1 MRLLLYYVGIGFGS
15 SPTLLLSLPPMTPQ
29 DIAQSLASRFG
40 EACSQPAD
48 QVWQID
54 QPETRL
60 LAILSDDQG
69 WLRLLVPIVPAAEA
83 RPLINQILA
92 ANFEQTQMARYALH
106 DDVLWGVYQ
115 QESAPLTAEQLNRAI
130 DQLLSMKKEGVEP
143 FFNSILETQLRQI
156 IIAAKLQ
163 GQSMETTLQ
172 TIDRFYAEGM
182 MGDMKNGSYGEK
194 ALDAWRA
201 QLARLW
207 PEVELPKGASN
218 A

>member
-1 MRLLLYYVGIGFGS
+1 
-15 SPTLLLSLPPMTPQ
+15 MTPQ
-29 DIAQSLASRFG
+29 DIAQTLNARFG
-40 EACSQPAD
+40 DACSKEAD

-54 QPETRL
+54 QPEFRL
-60 LAILSDDQG
+60 LAILSEDQS

-83 RPLINQILA
+83 RPLINQVLE
-92 ANFEQTQMARYALH
+92 ANFETTQMTRYALH

-115 QESAPLTAEQLNRAI
+115 QERDSLSAERLHRAI
-130 DQLLSMKKEGVEP
+130 DQLLSMKQAGVEP
-143 FFNSILETQLRQI
+143 FFNTILETQLRQS

-182 MGDMKNGSYGEK
+182 MGDMQNGSYGEK
-194 ALDAWRA
+194 ALEAWRA

-207 PEVELPKGASN
+207 PEVELPEGVGNGQS
-218 A
+218 